1 MERKLSVISNAHP
14 ILLFDGECGLCQ
26 ASVQWVIR
34 HDKKRKFR
42 FVSLQSPLAQQFL
55 KEEKEIPENCDSLIL
70 LENGKA
76 RIYSTAAL
84 RTLRL
89 LGFPRCVSVIAFIFP
104 KGPRDFIY
112 RLIARYR
119 HRIIAPKNKC
129 IIPEKEHKSLF
140 IDGARVES

>member
-1 MERKLSVISNAHP
+1 MERKLSVISKAHP

-55 KEEKEIPENCDSLIL
+55 KEEKSIPENCDSLIL

-76 RIYSTAAL
+76 GVYSTAAL

-89 LGFPRCVSVIAFIFP
+89 LGFPWSLSVIAFVVP
-104 KGPRDFIY
+104 KGLRDFIY

-119 HRIIAPKNKC
+119 HRILASKNEC
-129 IIPEKEHKSLF
+129 IIPEKGQESLF
-140 IDGARVES
+140 IDGAQAES